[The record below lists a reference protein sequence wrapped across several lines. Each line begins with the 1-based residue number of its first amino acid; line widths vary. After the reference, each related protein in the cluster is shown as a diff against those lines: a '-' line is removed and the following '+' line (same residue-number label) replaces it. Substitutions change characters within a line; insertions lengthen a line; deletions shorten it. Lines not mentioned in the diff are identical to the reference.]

1 MSEWVLCGAIGSG
14 GLITATPTTL
24 DGVSTIAGW
33 SGGAGWPPPRRTS
46 IAASCADDRS
56 GRADLLPHGMVWW
69 MRSLRYRPFVV
80 VCCVLIGGALV
91 AGGVLWA
98 RADSQTKA
106 VDLGA
111 GLVSAGVF
119 GVLLVLLE
127 RALSLQASRI
137 ERTVEL
143 SAAPPPALDTSPPP
157 RGTESPP
164 VDERSIDRERGS
176 PPTIFSV
183 EREGWIRDSSRIDAD
198 QVRLRVF
205 ADGKYFQFFIG
216 VVAGIEFRVAI
227 HGPTNITLAQFRR
240 AFTELTVEQI
250 RHVISMGDAPRSDP
264 TEAIEL
270 FPDAA
275 EAARRARHIQD
286 RDYQEGEVVDRW
298 EA

>member
-1 MSEWVLCGAIGSG
+1 MRRRIGAAQ
-14 GLITATPTTL
+14 L
-24 DGVSTIAGW
+24 
-33 SGGAGWPPPRRTS
+33 
-46 IAASCADDRS
+46 
-56 GRADLLPHGMVWW
+56 DLLPHGMVWW
-69 MRSLRYRPFVV
+69 MRSLRNRPFVV
-80 VCCVLIGGALV
+80 VCSGLIGVALV

-119 GVLLVLLE
+119 GVLLVLFE

-143 SAAPPPALDTSPPP
+143 GAAPPPPLDTSPPP
-157 RGTESPP
+157 RGTEPP
-164 VDERSIDRERGS
+164 PAEERSIDGERVS
-176 PPTIFSV
+176 PHTIFTV

-205 ADGKYFQFFIG
+205 ADGEYFQFFIG
-216 VVAGIEFRVAI
+216 VVAGIDFRPAI

-250 RHVISMGDAPRSDP
+250 RQVISIGDAPRSDP

-270 FPDAA
+270 FPDAE

-286 RDYQEGEVVDRW
+286 RDYEEGEVVGRW